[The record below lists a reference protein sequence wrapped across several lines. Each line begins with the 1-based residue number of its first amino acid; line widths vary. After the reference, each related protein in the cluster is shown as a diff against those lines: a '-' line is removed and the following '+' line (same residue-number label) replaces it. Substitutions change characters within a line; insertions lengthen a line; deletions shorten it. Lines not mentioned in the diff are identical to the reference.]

1 MIYIPNYSANYIFTQ
16 KHKEMHTL
24 NLMRIISTLL
34 NKIND
39 VNKKIKKG
47 SEPQETIV
55 INK

>member
-1 MIYIPNYSANYIFTQ
+1 MIYIPIYSANYIFTQ

-39 VNKKIKKG
+39 INKKKKKRIG
-47 SEPQETIV
+47 AARDNS
-55 INK
+55 NK